1 MGAIT
6 VEDGGVELIRALQLD
21 DRGLKEPLIRAI
33 FGPAIVPFVDVGVM
47 AFSAFGFEL
56 SPLHAGRQDIQ
67 NIVQDVKE
75 REFGLWPL
83 VAPMQMRVDRPI
95 EVTTRD
101 FRGNLMKD
109 EGGMYGGA
117 VGIHR
122 PVLPDEGGL
131 YEPQKYPV
139 NSLILPYL

>member
-1 MGAIT
+1 M
-6 VEDGGVELIRALQLD
+6 EDGCVKLIRALQLD

-47 AFSAFGFEL
+47 EFMALGFEL
-56 SPLHAGRQDIQ
+56 SPLHTGMQDIQ
-67 NIVQDVKE
+67 NIVKDFKE
-75 REFGLWPL
+75 REFGLWPF
-83 VAPMQMRVDRPI
+83 VAPMQMWVDIPI

-109 EGGMYGGA
+109 ECGMYGGG

-131 YEPQKYPV
+131 YEPQKCPA
-139 NSLILPYL
+139 NSLILSYL

>member
-1 MGAIT
+1 
-6 VEDGGVELIRALQLD
+6 VENGGVELIGFMQLD
-21 DRGLKEPLIRAI
+21 NRGTKERVIRAI
-33 FGPAIVPFVDVGVM
+33 FGPAIVPFVDIGVM
-47 AFSAFGFEL
+47 EFIARGFEL
-56 SPLHAGRQDIQ
+56 LPLHAGMQDIQ
-67 NIVQDVKE
+67 NIVKDFKE
-75 REFGLWPL
+75 REFGLWPF
-83 VAPMQMRVDRPI
+83 VAPMQMRVDIPI

-109 EGGMYGGA
+109 ECGMYGGA

-139 NSLILPYL
+139 NSLILSYL